1 MTPLLLAGQLVPMA
15 IVDFLN
21 PTRLWFLLL
30 VPALALVYVLL
41 LKRSDK
47 ASDSVRL
54 VLPQQRGWVRH
65 LAVIL
70 ALASLAALTTAWA
83 RPKQEVP
90 EKRERATIVLAIDVS
105 LSMQATDVK
114 PNRLAAA
121 KQQASEFIGELPD
134 GYNVALVSFARSAQ
148 VVVPPT
154 TDRSA
159 VLSAVNGL
167 ELQPS
172 TAIGEGIHASLNALD
187 RIPPSVSGD
196 EQVPARIVLL
206 SDGSTTT
213 GRPAARAAKVA
224 DQRKVPIYT
233 IAYGTPEGVV
243 TINGSSERVPVDER
257 ELADVAKISHGKA
270 YSAKSAGQLKEAY
283 SDIASSVG
291 YVMVD
296 KEVTSLYSGVGLIF
310 AILASIGMVSLGAR
324 WP

>member
-1 MTPLLLAGQLVPMA
+1 MAMTPTLLAPLA
-15 IVDFLN
+15 IVEFLN
-21 PTRLWFLLL
+21 GGRLWFLLL
-30 VPALALVYVLL
+30 VPLLALLYVMLL
-41 LKRSDK
+41 RRGDR
-47 ASDSVRL
+47 ASDTVRL
-54 VLPQQRGWVRH
+54 VLPKQRPWVRH

-70 ALASLAALTTAWA
+70 ALTSLMALTFAWA

-90 EKRERATIVLAIDVS
+90 EKRERATIVLTIDVS

-114 PNRLAAA
+114 PNRLVAA
-121 KQQASEFIGELPD
+121 KQQASEFIGELPE

-154 TDRSA
+154 TDRAS
-159 VLSAVNGL
+159 VLSAIDGL

-187 RIPPSVSGD
+187 RIPPSASGD

-206 SDGSTTT
+206 SDGSTTI
-213 GRPAARAAKVA
+213 GRPAVQAAKVA

-243 TINGSSERVPVDER
+243 TINGSSEKVPVDER
-257 ELADVAKISHGKA
+257 ELADVAKASHGKA

-283 SDIASSVG
+283 ADIASSVG
-291 YVMVD
+291 YVLVD
-296 KEVTSLYSGVGLIF
+296 KEVTSLYAGVGLVF
-310 AILASIGMVSLGAR
+310 AILASVGMVSLGAR